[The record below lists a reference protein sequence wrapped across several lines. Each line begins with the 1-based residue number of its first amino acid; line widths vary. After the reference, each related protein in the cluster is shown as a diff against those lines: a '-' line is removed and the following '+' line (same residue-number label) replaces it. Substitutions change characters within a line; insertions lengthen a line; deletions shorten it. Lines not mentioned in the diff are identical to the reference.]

1 MPPSRSLYVKIVK
14 TAKIWQTKLIFIL
27 TNIKLILTNWSTQRQ
42 PDSERNIIFEISKP
56 VRVRIKVQMID
67 FGLKRNYKKLF
78 SGKSFFSDDQ
88 SSLPA
93 VKTAEIITR
102 SKVAPEPETF
112 DLFADIQAKIGSMN
126 ILEDVLSIM
135 DRECSPRVNRAPVS
149 VISDDD
155 FSSRQFSDVVESDH
169 IDRNSLGESIVI
181 FSQSINNFPFFIN

>member
-1 MPPSRSLYVKIVK
+1 MSLDDNSNKI
-14 TAKIWQTKLIFIL
+14 TEIL
-27 TNIKLILTNWSTQRQ
+27 
-42 PDSERNIIFEISKP
+42 
-56 VRVRIKVQMID
+56 
-67 FGLKRNYKKLF
+67 

-102 SKVAPEPETF
+102 SKVPPEPETF

-135 DRECSPRVNRAPVS
+135 DRQCPRAAVS
-149 VISDDD
+149 TISDDD

-169 IDRNSLGESIVI
+169 IDRNSLGELLVI
-181 FSQSINNFPFFIN
+181 STINYFIKFYYKNILTTLMVD